1 MDEPQPVPL
10 GVVKELLEAELA
22 IRENRLRCVDCGH
35 FQPVPDEEL
44 EPELAL
50 EPEPAPEPKAE
61 VTEGEGDAEGEEAEA
76 VPEIPTGPACE
87 ECGSYRMNLIEQIQ
101 YEHKLALDHVRHLT
115 RITRSEAEAVM
126 AALDGLEHVDA
137 YYAAKIAD
145 ILPVHPDD
153 VRAIFARER
162 FSVGSDEIE
171 AIIAAVQENTEA

>member
-1 MDEPQPVPL
+1 MTMDEPQPVPL
-10 GVVKELLEAELA
+10 GVVKELLEAELGV
-22 IRENRLRCVDCGH
+22 RENRLRCVDCGH
-35 FQPVPDEEL
+35 FQPVPDKEL
-44 EPELAL
+44 
-50 EPEPAPEPKAE
+50 EPAPEPEAE
-61 VTEGEGDAEGEEAEA
+61 ASEDGGEEARAAADEVV
-76 VPEIPTGPACE
+76 VPEIPSGPSCE

-145 ILPVHPDD
+145 ILPAHPDD

-162 FSVGSDEIE
+162 FTVGKDEIE
-171 AIIAAVQENTEA
+171 AIIAAVQENIEA